1 MSDVLDINLVFCL
14 VVLFY
19 FPFILFSSI
28 LQMIGIAPAVDL
40 MDALKIEML
49 VSFPDMPDNYSSSP
63 RSPPQLGLDN
73 LPQDE
78 K

>member
-1 MSDVLDINLVFCL
+1 MLPS
-14 VVLFY
+14 
-19 FPFILFSSI
+19 
-28 LQMIGIAPAVDL
+28 AVDL
-40 MDALKIEML
+40 MDPIKFKML
-49 VSFPDMPDNYSSSP
+49 VSFPDMPDNYCSSP